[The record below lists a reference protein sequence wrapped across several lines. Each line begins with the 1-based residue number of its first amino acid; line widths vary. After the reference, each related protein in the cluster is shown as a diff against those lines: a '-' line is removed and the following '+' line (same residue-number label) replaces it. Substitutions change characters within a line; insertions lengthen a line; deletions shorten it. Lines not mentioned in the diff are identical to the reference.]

1 MTSPEVFLPLTI
13 FLARLVETSLETLRT
28 VYVSRGHQYLSA
40 GVGVIKV
47 AFWLL
52 STGLVL
58 TNLDNIWGILAYIA
72 GYGVGTIIGME
83 IEERIS
89 IGNVVVRIISGKD
102 PQALMERLKGMG
114 YGITRLE
121 GSGYF
126 SPDVVV
132 LLMIV
137 PRKELSQ
144 LIGILKQEYPDL
156 LYTVEDVR
164 KASEDG
170 RIFHGK
176 RSTWITRFFGW

>member
-1 MTSPEVFLPLTI
+1 MTSPDILIPLTI
-13 FLARLVETSLETLRT
+13 FLARLAETSLETIRT
-28 VYVSRGHQYLSA
+28 VYISRGYQYLSA

-58 TNLDNIWGILAYIA
+58 TNLNNIWGILAYIT

-102 PQALMERLKGMG
+102 PQSLMTRLKGMG
-114 YGITRLE
+114 YGVTRLE

-126 SPDVVV
+126 SPEVSV

-137 PRKELSQ
+137 PRKELS
-144 LIGILKQEYPDL
+144 LILEILKNEYPDL

-164 KASEDG
+164 KASDG
-170 RIFHGK
+170 GKIFHGK
-176 RSTWITRFFGW
+176 RSKWLTRFFGW